1 MHLEEQTG
9 YSWIFFFIIPEED
22 IQLLGHVRCF
32 GKLVKEGP
40 VHLSEV

>member
-1 MHLEEQTG
+1 MHLEEHTG